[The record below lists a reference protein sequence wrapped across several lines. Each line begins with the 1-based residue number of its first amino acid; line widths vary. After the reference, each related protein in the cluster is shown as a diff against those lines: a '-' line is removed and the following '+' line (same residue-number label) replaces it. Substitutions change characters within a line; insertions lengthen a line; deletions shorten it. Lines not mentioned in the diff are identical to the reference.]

1 MACVQCT
8 VKSLQVQEEQDR
20 IVLLCHGVQIKHQV
34 KNNKGDEIRFN
45 IQKLYTIRL
54 IPKIQNF

>member
-8 VKSLQVQEEQDR
+8 VKCLRVQEYLNQ
-20 IVLLCHGVQIKHQV
+20 ILLVCQGVQIKHQV
-34 KNNKGDEIRFN
+34 KNNKGDKIRFN